1 MCSKKRTAVGASTP
15 AADLAEQLATAIEEC
30 AAAIRSQDD
39 AAASELAGRLAA
51 VWALLTR
58 ADPEM
63 AARIASYCDG

>member
-30 AAAIRSQDD
+30 AAAIRSQDG